1 MVGHQAEGQYPVA
14 KALRPFLQEQVK
26 AVTVLGIVKYILT
39 GVTAEDYMVQSA
51 GVMYAGFTCHV
62 KRLSSSFNLSSLTLF
77 SFLLIAYTKDQLLA
91 PLCVRHLCKPALK
104 VPDQSVLASKLTT
117 HEEHSIPFLEIND

>member
-14 KALRPFLQEQVK
+14 KALSPFLQEQVK

-51 GVMYAGFTCHV
+51 GVMYAGFACHA
-62 KRLSSSFNLSSLTLF
+62 KRLSQSFNLSSLTLF
-77 SFLLIAYTKDQLLA
+77 SLL
-91 PLCVRHLCKPALK
+91 
-104 VPDQSVLASKLTT
+104 SGS
-117 HEEHSIPFLEIND
+117 